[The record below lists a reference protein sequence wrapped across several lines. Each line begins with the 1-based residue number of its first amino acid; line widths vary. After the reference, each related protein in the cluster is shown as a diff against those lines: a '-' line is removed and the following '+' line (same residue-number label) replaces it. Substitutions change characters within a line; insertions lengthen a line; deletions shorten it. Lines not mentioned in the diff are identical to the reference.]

1 MKPQM
6 IALYPVRYFKSAWNI
21 FDFIVVALSLVEFF
35 LELAHVSG
43 LSGLS
48 VLRTFRLLR
57 ILRLA
62 TTSFVVLITLISLT
76 PLLASRC
83 AS

>member
-1 MKPQM
+1 M

-21 FDFIVVALSLVEFF
+21 FDFIVVTLSLVEFF
-35 LELAHVSG
+35 LMIAHVSG

-62 TTSFVVLITLISLT
+62 TNSFAMLMILIYFTRM
-76 PLLASRC
+76 PASRC
-83 AS
+83 ES